1 MGLLF
6 GQKIEVWIHFT
17 QPMTPFIIPIFI
29 ADVLLLIWI
38 MGRIPR
44 RMYFPELNLSVLLMI
59 PLIIG
64 IVIYHDLSRSFGL
77 FKSGD
82 IPPLQHPELYMMFS
96 FVFLGFYAVV
106 CLAIQ
111 YFENQS
117 RKDIYYQGIRAN
129 INRRT
134 WLSTL
139 LFILMASV
147 AIVGILR
154 FYVDHNI
161 YQ

>member
-1 MGLLF
+1 
-6 GQKIEVWIHFT
+6 
-17 QPMTPFIIPIFI
+17 MTVFIIPIFI
-29 ADVLLLIWI
+29 TDILLLIWI
-38 MGRIPR
+38 MGHMPR
-44 RMYFPELNLSVLLMI
+44 RMYFPELNLSVLLMV

-64 IVIYHDLSRSFGL
+64 IVIYHDLERSFGL
-77 FKSGD
+77 FNSSD
-82 IPPLQHPELYMMFS
+82 VPLFQHPELYMMFS

-106 CLAIQ
+106 SLAIQ
-111 YFENQS
+111 YYEHQS
-117 RKDIYYQGIRAN
+117 RRDIYYEGIRVN

-139 LFILMASV
+139 LIIVLVSV
-147 AIVGILR
+147 SIMGILR